1 MGAVKATLR
10 GIHQLPARPMKVVGN
25 SAMAEARAFP
35 VGETVSALDATD
47 ADRRAALPAGAH
59 HAARLL
65 SQVFSRYHGSLALR
79 LWNGTVLR
87 LGNASAH
94 APHPPF
100 TLVCNHPGF
109 VRSMVLGRDPLRL
122 VEAYFR
128 GDIDIEGDL
137 FAALALKDHLRSIQ
151 LSLRERLI
159 ALVTALRLGAPDDG
173 RRSRGGA
180 RPSLQGAAVK
190 AHSQT
195 ENRAA
200 ISFHYDV
207 SNEFYRLWLDEERVY
222 SCAYFTTP
230 DESLDQA
237 QRNKLEHVCRKLRLQ
252 PGERLLDIGCGW
264 GALVC
269 WAARHHGVRAHGIT
283 LSQQQ
288 FEFAQQRICAE
299 GLQRLVTVELRD
311 YRDLADAG
319 AFDKVSSIGMFEH
332 VGLANLPT
340 YLGAVMRALRPGGLF
355 LNHGITHDE
364 EGWHKTVATQF
375 INRYVFPDGELD
387 CISNIQL
394 GMERAGFEIHD
405 VEGLRPHYALTLRH
419 WVQRLE
425 ANREAALREVDEPTY
440 RVWRLYM
447 AACALDFEAG
457 TTGIYQVLASKPN
470 RGEWP
475 LPLSRGDLYATSM
488 GHQERVG

>member
-1 MGAVKATLR
+1 
-10 GIHQLPARPMKVVGN
+10 
-25 SAMAEARAFP
+25 
-35 VGETVSALDATD
+35 
-47 ADRRAALPAGAH
+47 
-59 HAARLL
+59 
-65 SQVFSRYHGSLALR
+65 
-79 LWNGTVLR
+79 
-87 LGNASAH
+87 
-94 APHPPF
+94 
-100 TLVCNHPGF
+100 
-109 VRSMVLGRDPLRL
+109 MVLGRDPLRL
-122 VEAYFR
+122 AEAFFR
-128 GDIDIEGDL
+128 GDIDIEGDF
-137 FAALALKDHLRSIQ
+137 FAALGLKDHLHSIR
-151 LSLRERLI
+151 LSFRDRLG
-159 ALVTALRLGAPDDG
+159 ALLTALRLRAPND
-173 RRSRGGA
+173 A
-180 RPSLQGAAVK
+180 RPGPGSHLSPLHGRAVK
-190 AHSQT
+190 AHSKT

-222 SCAYFTTP
+222 SCAYFTSP

-237 QRNKLEHVCRKLRLQ
+237 QRNKLEHICRKLRLR

-283 LSQQQ
+283 LSRQQL
-288 FEFAQQRICAE
+288 EYAQQRIRAE
-299 GLQRLVTVELRD
+299 GLQDQVTVELRD
-311 YRDLADAG
+311 YRDLAG
-319 AFDKVSSIGMFEH
+319 EGVYDKVSSVGMFEH

-340 YLGAVMRALRPGGLF
+340 YLATVRRVLRPGGLF

-364 EGWHKTVATQF
+364 EGWNKTVATAF

-387 CISNIQL
+387 CVSNIQL

-447 AACALDFEAG
+447 AACALEFEAG
-457 TTGIYQVLASKPN
+457 GTGIYQILASKRN
-470 RGEWP
+470 QGAWP
-475 LPLSRGDLYATSM
+475 VPLSRRDLYAARD
-488 GHQERVG
+488 GRFIA